1 MLPSQFSTLD
11 EIKDKLL
18 RVANLHTFENSKVI
32 SHLFYDVFK
41 LAYYALKHKREILR
55 LPDNAPIALKRTE
68 VARLIKLIDYHHA
81 NDKTFSV
88 NHELAECF
96 RSGFSESD
104 ARDYFM
110 REVTGDTQDKFG
122 RAIRIDLEKGKKF
135 MYKNPVTGLHEI
147 KPEDYRSE
155 RGERLPW
162 IRHALHNATNLYTRV
177 VESDREIMY
186 VCKYDFTRSNKKNYW
201 VVIVKKYKK
210 DTIAPYNFKTAFPI
224 FTYNGLLRRI
234 QQYEPIIYAQNFQ
247 RL

>member
-1 MLPSQFSTLD
+1 MLPSQFTTPD
-11 EIKDKLL
+11 EMKDKLL
-18 RVANLHTFENSKVI
+18 KVANVHTLENAKTI

-68 VARLIKLIDYHHA
+68 VTQLIKLIDYHHS
-81 NDKTFSV
+81 NDKTFSLS
-88 NHELAECF
+88 HELAECF
-96 RSGFSESD
+96 RSGFSEKD
-104 ARDYFM
+104 ARDYFT
-110 REVTGDTQDKFG
+110 REVAGDIQDKFG
-122 RAIRIDLEKGKKF
+122 RAIHIDLENGKKF
-135 MYKNPVTGLHEI
+135 MYKAHTTGLHEI
-147 KPEDYRSE
+147 NPENYKSE

-162 IRHALHNATNLYTRV
+162 IRHTLHNATNLYTRV
-177 VESDREIMY
+177 AESNREIMY
-186 VCKYDFTRSNKKNYW
+186 ICKYDFTHHNKKNYW

-210 DTIAPYNFKTAFPI
+210 DTVAPYNFKTAFPI